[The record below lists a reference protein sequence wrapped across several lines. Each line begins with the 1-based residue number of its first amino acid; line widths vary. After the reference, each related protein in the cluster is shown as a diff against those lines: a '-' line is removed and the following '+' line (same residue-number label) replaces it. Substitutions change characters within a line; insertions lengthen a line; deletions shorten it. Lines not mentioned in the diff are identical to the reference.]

1 MIDVEAANAV
11 GNSSSSVHVDE
22 NNDSTDDA
30 NEPDDSSSIINQ
42 TSTLDYQY
50 DEGHSNGSDGASG
63 LQQHD
68 TGNPLALLV
77 LMLLTLILPL
87 RRKK

>member
-1 MIDVEAANAV
+1 MIDVEADNAV

-63 LQQHD
+63 LQ
-68 TGNPLALLV
+68 
-77 LMLLTLILPL
+77 
-87 RRKK
+87 